1 LALPVLVG
9 LIAAVATVAAYKPA
23 DDLAALKGTRAP
35 ILPAGPVSW
44 ACRES
49 VPALLPSRWFE
60 EGPRYLANLIF
71 TPEVLPKGGPMRDFV
86 IHVTDRP
93 GEIARVANALAR
105 RDVNIK
111 SITGMGVAN
120 QGLIRVIADD
130 IDAARTALRES
141 NIRFEEAEL
150 VTVLLENKAGE
161 LGGVAGKLANAG
173 LNVQALYVIGLEGDL
188 VELAF
193 AVDDAKKAKKALE

>member
-1 LALPVLVG
+1 
-9 LIAAVATVAAYKPA
+9 
-23 DDLAALKGTRAP
+23 
-35 ILPAGPVSW
+35 
-44 ACRES
+44 
-49 VPALLPSRWFE
+49 
-60 EGPRYLANLIF
+60 
-71 TPEVLPKGGPMRDFV
+71 MRDFV

-141 NIRFEEAEL
+141 NLRFEEAEL

-161 LGGVAGKLANAG
+161 LAGVAGKVANAG
-173 LNVQALYVIGLEGDL
+173 LNVQALYVTGLEGDL

>member
-1 LALPVLVG
+1 
-9 LIAAVATVAAYKPA
+9 
-23 DDLAALKGTRAP
+23 
-35 ILPAGPVSW
+35 
-44 ACRES
+44 
-49 VPALLPSRWFE
+49 
-60 EGPRYLANLIF
+60 
-71 TPEVLPKGGPMRDFV
+71 MRDLV

-130 IDAARTALRES
+130 IDAARTALHES
-141 NIRFEEAEL
+141 NIRFEEGEL

-161 LGGVAGKLANAG
+161 LAGVAGKLANAG